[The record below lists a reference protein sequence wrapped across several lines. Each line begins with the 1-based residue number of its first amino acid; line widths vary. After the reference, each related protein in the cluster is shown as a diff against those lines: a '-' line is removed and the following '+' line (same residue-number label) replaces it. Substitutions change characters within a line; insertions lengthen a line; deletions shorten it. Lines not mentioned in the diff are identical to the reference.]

1 MRKSFGLSGLGW
13 WSAGDRWGH
22 LVAARSRLAH
32 PGTLESCHTCA
43 ADSSASGREL
53 MGKEPTCTKSKC
65 ADSQRALLDD
75 LDRLV
80 VVARAQLAHRSDF
93 ACATP
98 RQVFV
103 GSASYQVIR

>member
-1 MRKSFGLSGLGW
+1 
-13 WSAGDRWGH
+13 
-22 LVAARSRLAH
+22 
-32 PGTLESCHTCA
+32 
-43 ADSSASGREL
+43 

-93 ACATP
+93 ARAER
-98 RQVFV
+98 RQALR
-103 GSASYQVIR
+103 GSASYFKSPPPATPQEQGLRFNIKTLLTHLC